1 MDKIPFEDG
10 TLVKEAYVIINGEEH
25 EVIPEEYTGETPLS
39 AHNLNKMQDNIEKS
53 INEEALIK
61 YLEIQGNSIQ
71 KTRSGKNKFIPL
83 QDGNNSGIAITK
95 NEDGT
100 YNITGTATANIEHVA
115 FVDLDESE
123 IENGETYI
131 LSSNKTLPAGLT
143 SRVEM
148 YKGSAWL
155 RAFVPNISA
164 TIPTNTGTA
173 NTVEATRVRFGIFI
187 TSGTTLNIQNLGFQL
202 EKGTTATE
210 YEQYGAS
217 PSVEHP
223 SEIKSVGDNI
233 NCIPTS
239 IEEWE
244 QGTIGTDGT
253 LTNSTTRIRTKDYY
267 PINGGVKYSTTL
279 KGGTNYVYG
288 NIHYYNSNKGWIGNQ
303 YDLSGNVDTDFTEL
317 TFTPPTNTKYFKIFL
332 KKTNNSTILPEEI
345 PTIKPKLEKGTV
357 TQYSPYGQGSI
368 EIKQDNGLET
378 TDGNYKTQTKIL
390 YTQKPFRSIGDVRD
404 RFVKENGVWY
414 EKHLVKRIESYNG
427 ESITTEY
434 MSSVGGLET
443 GATVDYILATP
454 ELIECTAEQVET
466 LNDIYSAYGE
476 GLTNITCNNEI
487 EPVIEI
493 IKETKETVQSHNDK
507 AISALLER
515 VAQLE
520 ETIATMQ
527 EEGTL

>member
-1 MDKIPFEDG
+1 MDKVPFEDG
-10 TLVKEAYVIINGEEH
+10 TLVKEAYVIIDGEEH
-25 EVIPEEYTGETPLS
+25 EVIPEEYTGKTPLS

-233 NCIPTS
+233 S
-239 IEEWE
+239 
-244 QGTIGTDGT
+244 
-253 LTNSTTRIRTKDYY
+253 
-267 PINGGVKYSTTL
+267 
-279 KGGTNYVYG
+279 
-288 NIHYYNSNKGWIGNQ
+288 
-303 YDLSGNVDTDFTEL
+303 
-317 TFTPPTNTKYFKIFL
+317 
-332 KKTNNSTILPEEI
+332 
-345 PTIKPKLEKGTV
+345 
-357 TQYSPYGQGSI
+357 SPYGQGSI

-390 YTQKPFRSIGDVRD
+390 YTQKPFRSIGEVRD

-414 EKHLVKRIESYNG
+414 EEHSIKRIESYNG
-427 ESITTEY
+427 ESVNTEY
-434 MSSVGGLET
+434 MSTTGGLTT

-454 ELIECTAEQVET
+454 ELIECTTEQAET

-476 GLTNITCNNEI
+476 GLTNITCDDEI